1 MSILYSKIQVSL
13 IKTGRTEESS
23 TSMICNDRAKCKTKE
38 RKWWNKWNV
47 YVRIGN
53 FHVFNVSVPSRKK
66 IFMGRVFN

>member
-1 MSILYSKIQVSL
+1 
-13 IKTGRTEESS
+13 
-23 TSMICNDRAKCKTKE
+23 MICNDRAKCKTKE

-66 IFMGRVFN
+66 ILMGRVFN